1 MLQRPIG
8 EYVKTSVKSHE
19 KLLRASSG
27 ELLAA
32 LEGHTGPVMAVAL
45 SSDGRLL
52 ASGSFDG
59 SLRLWDTSSGNCLRS
74 LRTDRRYERLDITG
88 VIGVIDAQR
97 AALFALGAIARQ
109 T

>member
-1 MLQRPIG
+1 MPTRRISARAVWLSPGSSEVANPYAPPTDI
-8 EYVKTSVKSHE
+8 S
-19 KLLRASSG
+19 ASSG

-59 SLRLWDTSSGNCLRS
+59 SLRLWIPAAVIAYAVYEQTAATSAWISP
-74 LRTDRRYERLDITG
+74 
-88 VIGVIDAQR
+88 A
-97 AALFALGAIARQ
+97 
-109 T
+109 